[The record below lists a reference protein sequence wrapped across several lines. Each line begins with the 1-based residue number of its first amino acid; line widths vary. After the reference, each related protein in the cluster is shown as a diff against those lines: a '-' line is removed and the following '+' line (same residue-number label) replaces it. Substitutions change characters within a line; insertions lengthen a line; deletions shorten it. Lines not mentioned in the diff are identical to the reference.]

1 MIAKIGN
8 GLFVNAKIGSRTLEL
23 VQGDITAQE
32 VDAIVNAA
40 NSRLAGGGG
49 VDGAIHK
56 KGGPSIM
63 EECRRIGGCATGQTV
78 MTNAGKLPCKYVLHT
93 VGPIWRGGRNGEAE
107 LLASCYRT
115 ALELARDHGL
125 DSVAFASISTG
136 IYGYPVNK
144 ASGVALGEII
154 SFMEKNE
161 TPALVRMVLFDKRTF
176 DAYSSALREQKGVT
190 AS

>member
-8 GLFVNAKIGSRTLEL
+8 GLIVNAKIGNKTLEL
-23 VQGDITAQE
+23 VQGDITSQE

-63 EECRRIGGCATGQTV
+63 EECRKIGGCPTGQTV
-78 MTNAGKLPCKYVLHT
+78 ITNAGKLPCKFVLHT
-93 VGPIWRGGRNGEAE
+93 VGPMWRGGSNGEAD

-115 ALELARDHGL
+115 ALELARDNNL

-154 SFMEKNE
+154 AFMEKNE
-161 TPALVRMVLFDKRTF
+161 TPSLVRMVLFDKRTF

-190 AS
+190 VS

>member
-8 GLFVNAKIGSRTLEL
+8 GSIVNAKIGNKTLEL
-23 VQGDITAQE
+23 VQGDITSQE

-63 EECRRIGGCATGQTV
+63 EECRKIGGCPTGQTV
-78 MTNAGKLPCKYVLHT
+78 ITNAGKLPCKFVLHT
-93 VGPIWRGGRNGEAE
+93 VGPMWRGGSNGEAD

-115 ALELARDHGL
+115 ALELARDNNL

-154 SFMEKNE
+154 AFMEKNE
-161 TPALVRMVLFDKRTF
+161 TPSLVRMVLFDKRTF

-190 AS
+190 VS